1 MFKDI
6 TIIQKDLHAD
16 HKVGQLES
24 MAFSKKVSHVPTAV
38 SEFFLG
44 CKSQPILFVSNE
56 GNFGCVSLV
65 GLKQDSNLF
74 LDVKQ
79 QWISGEYCP
88 AFLRHY
94 PFIFVQN
101 GETLSLGYDAEC
113 KAINTKKGEAFF
125 TKEGEPTEFS
135 QNVLDVMNKFQG
147 DMQITQAFTKKLSE
161 LELLEPMSA
170 EVRVGQDGYKFEG
183 FFKISEEKLNA
194 LSDDVK
200 VELLKNGYYNLIIAH
215 LISLSN
221 FDKLAVLAS
230 AKK

>member
-6 TIIQKDLHAD
+6 AIIQKDLHAD

-24 MAFSKKVSHVPTAV
+24 MSFSKKVSHVPTAV

-44 CKSQPILFVSNE
+44 CKSQPILFVKNE
-56 GNFGCVSLV
+56 EGYGCVSLV
-65 GLKQDSNLF
+65 GLKQDTNLF
-74 LDVKQ
+74 LDAKQ

-113 KAINTKKGEAFF
+113 KAVNTKKGESFF

-135 QNVLDVMNKFQG
+135 QNVLEVMNRYQA
-147 DMQITQAFTKKLSE
+147 DMQVTQAFTKKLDE
-161 LELLEPMSA
+161 LGLLEPMSA

-183 FFKISEEKLNA
+183 FFKISEEKLNG
-194 LSDDVK
+194 LTEETK
-200 VELLKNGYYNLIIAH
+200 LELLKMGYYNLIIAH
-215 LISLSN
+215 LISLSS
-221 FDKLAVLAS
+221 FDKLAALAS
-230 AKK
+230 HKK